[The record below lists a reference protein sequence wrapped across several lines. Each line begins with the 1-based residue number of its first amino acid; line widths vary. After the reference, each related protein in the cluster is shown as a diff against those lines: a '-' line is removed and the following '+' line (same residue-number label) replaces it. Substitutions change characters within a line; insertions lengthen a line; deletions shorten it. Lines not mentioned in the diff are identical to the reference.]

1 MRNDETHFIR
11 ISVGTKVVL
20 LRIKGNA
27 KTRNFCGGKKMKH
40 LCRRLTGRC
49 PSCGQKLNSKKT
61 TTARIVEINNK
72 GTRLASR
79 LGRMPQT
86 QTCKKCN
93 RIVFEGQPG
102 FIQNYLLIDMGLG
115 IRPKG

>member
-1 MRNDETHFIR
+1 VRNDGIHFIR
-11 ISVGTKVVL
+11 ASAHTEGAL
-20 LRIKGNA
+20 LRIGGDA
-27 KTRNFCGGKKMKH
+27 KTRNFRGGKKMKH

-102 FIQNYLLIDMGLG
+102 FVQNYLLIDMGLG